1 MPKMIQLRHVPDALH
16 RGLKA
21 RAAMLQMDLSDYLLQ
36 EIQEIAERPTLLEL
50 RQRLHRRRP
59 VKVQIDTAQLVRA
72 AQREPKPDP
81 EDFGEDL

>member
-1 MPKMIQLRHVPDALH
+1 MLEKMIQISVPATVH
-16 RGLKA
+16 RSIKA
-21 RAAMLQMDLSDYLLQ
+21 RAAVLPMTMSDYLLEEMQ
-36 EIQEIAERPTLLEL
+36 EMLERPTLLEL